1 MSTDNTGHE
10 CPGKGVGLRKG
21 RPVDTA
27 KRDAILDAA
36 VDQFFDVGFAA
47 SSIER
52 IAEIAGVSKVT
63 VYNQFGG
70 KEALFKAAVE
80 AECEKM
86 RGRMLPEIDDV
97 PLAQRL
103 AMIAHGMHGFLFRPN
118 MLRFERRLA
127 SEAERHPELGRT
139 FLESGPRRMKAA
151 LADVMRR
158 AAARGELELDD
169 PELAAEQFAG
179 MVKGMADLE
188 WRFAGEHDPAVNQ
201 RRIDAAVET
210 FLRAYAA

>member
-1 MSTDNTGHE
+1 MSTVDDGSDT
-10 CPGKGVGLRKG
+10 VRRG

-27 KRDAILDAA
+27 KRDAIIDAA
-36 VDQFFDVGFAA
+36 VAQFFDVGFAA

-52 IAEIAGVSKVT
+52 IADIAGVSKVT

-70 KEALFKAAVE
+70 KEALFEAAVQ

-86 RGRMLPEIDDV
+86 RGKMLPQIDDL
-97 PLAQRL
+97 PIAQRL
-103 AMIAHGMHGFLFRPN
+103 TAIAHGMHGFLFRPR

-158 AAARGELELDD
+158 AADRGELSLDD
-169 PELAAEQFAG
+169 PALAAEQFAG

-188 WRFAGEHDPAVNQ
+188 WRFAGEHDEVVNA
-201 RRIDAAVET
+201 RRIEAAVAT